1 MAEPVEPLDGALVV
15 VVGFAVAVRRLVV
28 AVVCELFGRT
38 VAGLLADGV
47 ADAAGVAGAE
57 VVGCVDGAAASVVSS
72 GAAVPAV
79 VAAGLV
85 AARRISR
92 SPVPAP
98 ATIVA
103 EPAPISPRAPMAV
116 RT

>member
-1 MAEPVEPLDGALVV
+1 MVEPVEPLVGALVV

-38 VAGLLADGV
+38 VADLLADGV
-47 ADAAGVAGAE
+47 ADADGVAGVV
-57 VVGCVDGAAASVVSS
+57 VVGCVDGEAVSSGVTVASVV
-72 GAAVPAV
+72 V
-79 VAAGLV
+79 AGLV